1 MGPLPILA
9 GTGSSGCRGQ
19 ACQVRSSLTL
29 PLRMPLRTEATH
41 APGSGTMK
49 LLDLPTLRGFEV
61 SAAAA
66 WRLHELLQS
75 RYKVEVRVQWQAR
88 VLTPASASW
97 RPVSLAWFV

>member
-1 MGPLPILA
+1 
-9 GTGSSGCRGQ
+9 
-19 ACQVRSSLTL
+19 
-29 PLRMPLRTEATH
+29 
-41 APGSGTMK
+41 MK